1 MTSPQKTIL
10 CQYRYD
16 ALNWLVSQL
25 PLGAPQHQ
33 RFYCKSRL
41 ATEIQ
46 GAVWHSIF
54 QQGDLLLAQQRSA
67 DGEIGASLLAT
78 DQQRSVLHTLK
89 ANQQRQRIAYSPYG
103 HRPAE
108 NGLLSLLGFNG
119 QRPDLMTGHYLLGN
133 GYRAFNPVLMQFN
146 SPDSLSPFG
155 KGGLNSYVYCEND
168 PINYDDETGHI
179 PALARWIGKQTG
191 HISSSF
197 DHGYFV
203 TKPGVTARQGKRAYE
218 RMKAFTRQA
227 QEDDYDAIAGVI
239 ASDSKKVNKATTNI
253 DSINYR
259 ELNSKAIY
267 DKHHT
272 IDKADI
278 NTIIEH
284 PNPTLLI
291 GRNKV
296 NTHDIKA
303 ITDRLDGK
311 QSLGLEI
318 RYMEVELANN
328 NSITGQVFK
337 AYTDRLFTPSDKQR
351 QLRAEAT
358 RIREKYFIPR

>member
-1 MTSPQKTIL
+1 MTSPEKIVL

-16 ALNWLVSQL
+16 ALNWLVSHL
-25 PLGAPQHQ
+25 PVGAPQHQ

-46 GAVWHSIF
+46 GAVRHSIF
-54 QQGDLLLAQQRSA
+54 QQGDLLLAQQQIG
-67 DGEIGASLLAT
+67 DGEIDTSLLAT

-89 ANQQRQRIAYSPYG
+89 TNHQRQPIAYSPYG

-108 NGLLSLLGFNG
+108 NGLLSLTGFNG
-119 QRPDLMTGHYLLGN
+119 QRPDPVTGHYLLGN
-133 GYRAFNPVLMQFN
+133 GYRAFNPVLMRFN

-168 PINYDDETGHI
+168 PINYHDETGHI
-179 PALARWIGKQTG
+179 PALIRWIGKQTG

-197 DHGYFV
+197 DQGYLV
-203 TKPGVTARQGKRAYE
+203 TKPGVTACQGKRAYE
-218 RMKAFTRQA
+218 RMKAFTGQA
-227 QEDDYDAIAGVI
+227 ENDDYDAIAGVI
-239 ASDSKKVNKATTNI
+239 ASDSKKVNEATANT
-253 DSINYR
+253 DLINYR
-259 ELNSKAIY
+259 EHNAKAIY
-267 DKHHT
+267 DKRYDS
-272 IDKADI
+272 DKIDI

-284 PNPTLLI
+284 PNRTLSI

-296 NTHDIKA
+296 NAHDIKA
-303 ITDRLDGK
+303 ITDRLDGI

-318 RYMEVELANN
+318 HYMEVELYNN

-337 AYTDRLFTPSDKQR
+337 AYTRRLFTPSDKQR
-351 QLRAEAT
+351 QLRTEAT